1 MRALLA
7 AVVLGGVFGSASAT
21 VESIDDSVMVVSI
34 EVEVSGVE
42 ETVVAHL
49 TFDNDRPLT
58 LPLLNRGDGTFGL
71 RTELEP
77 KNYFVV
83 FETLGENGEESDPV
97 SLVQLGAVLR
107 PESGGTT
114 TTLGDDEL
122 SDESQRL
129 MWLAIALGAASLS
142 LLAFWVLGSRDEDDE
157 EAVSEDEEEVSSEE
171 EVGSEDVAG
180 EEE

>member
-21 VESIDDSVMVVSI
+21 VESIDDDMMVVTI
-34 EVEVSGVE
+34 EVEVSGV
-42 ETVVAHL
+42 TDSVVAHL

-58 LPLLNRGDGTFGL
+58 LPLLDRGDGTFGL

-83 FETLGENGEESDPV
+83 FETLGENVGESDPV

-114 TTLGDDEL
+114 TTLDEEAL
-122 SDESQRL
+122 SDESQSL
-129 MWLAIALGAASLS
+129 LWLAIALGAASLS
-142 LLAFWVLGSRDEDDE
+142 LLAFWVLGSREDDDE
-157 EAVSEDEEEVSSEE
+157 ETVSEDGEEVSSE
-171 EVGSEDVAG
+171 GVAG